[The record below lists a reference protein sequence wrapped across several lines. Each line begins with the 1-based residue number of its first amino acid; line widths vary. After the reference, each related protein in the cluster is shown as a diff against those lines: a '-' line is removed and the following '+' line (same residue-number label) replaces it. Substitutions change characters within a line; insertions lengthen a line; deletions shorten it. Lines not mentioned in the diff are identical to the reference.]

1 MSNFCSLI
9 SGTVVI
15 SIAQGGG
22 CVLLLFHFLWSRRCV
37 CVSQAYLIC
46 KFWDVITHK
55 QGYCK
60 WQQWRDTVDTFTYT
74 HLAAPFGFAVPSW
87 KRLSSVSPVLS
98 HVFCYVDVV
107 TREHPR
113 VGKHSDLGPIT
124 SDHSS
129 VLGISLPSHAVL
141 LFIVDDVSDSTI
153 STVFHLQPEGYV
165 PSVSV

>member
-1 MSNFCSLI
+1 MTTMEGHSLHFHIHSFSSPLWFCCAEL
-9 SGTVVI
+9 
-15 SIAQGGG
+15 
-22 CVLLLFHFLWSRRCV
+22 
-37 CVSQAYLIC
+37 
-46 KFWDVITHK
+46 
-55 QGYCK
+55 
-60 WQQWRDTVDTFTYT
+60 
-74 HLAAPFGFAVPSW
+74 

-113 VGKHSDLGPIT
+113 VGKHSDMGPIT

-141 LFIVDDVSDSTI
+141 LFIVNVVSDSTI

-165 PSVSV
+165 PSVSA